1 MNEDELEEDMDD
13 DEQECAEG
21 TCSEDENPS
30 EEKVGLFKKLA
41 NKLSFFTPGN

>member
-13 DEQECAEG
+13 SEQECAEG
-21 TCSEDENPS
+21 TCSDDENPS

-41 NKLSFFTPGN
+41 KKLSFFTLGN